1 MAWQDSWIF
10 RIVDQETGAA
20 VSGVPVSIVDPSG
33 RGGYWVSDVD
43 GIVRIPKHDRARLS
57 LRVGLRNEETI
68 ELDARSLPDDP
79 IPLAAP
85 RELPSVARPP
95 APPAARAPFPA
106 AAAAA
111 AAAAPSE
118 IETHPQLGHLA
129 RYARI
134 VVHPQDGD
142 ITLAPGV
149 APIASPLPSVA
160 SDRTGGAMRYGVLL
174 EIEQVWQSLGA
185 QAGDTLFSVS
195 LGPGD
200 EVQLIVSDGRW
211 RKSPSARERPL
222 QVVAKMVGARQFG
235 DAADGVP
242 LDAVVESD
250 LAAVATDTVRLLVE
264 RTERMSESLRRRPL
278 GVTELESGETPAGVS
293 IRTLRNL
300 RAEGVLSYHFF
311 EPVERY
317 RVIVRAPRLRPA
329 LLVPFRLPNI
339 ATREVVRRF
348 GHALRRGLVDRRFAP
363 DVDAILSSDE
373 PAAAVEQRLYE
384 HIAAHLPYYSATII
398 AAGDPAE
405 RFFALAKLRDPR
417 GRPLTD
423 IIENA
428 VVGRVGNF
436 VAFAL
441 RSVEFTTLE
450 WRKALSAAGSAPLA
464 RAGQDFTV
472 VLPLPGTW
480 LRSELFPAQL
490 ASDTE
495 AARAEGSEEEGGRAG
510 GGRRKRG

>member
-20 VSGVPVSIVDPSG
+20 VSGVPVSIVDPGG

-68 ELDARSLPDDP
+68 EFDARSLPDDP

-85 RELPSVARPP
+85 RDLPNVVGGPARPSAAHAP
-95 APPAARAPFPA
+95 APLP
-106 AAAAA
+106 
-111 AAAAPSE
+111 AAAPSSE
-118 IETHPQLGHLA
+118 VAETHPQLGHLA

-142 ITLAPGV
+142 ITLIPGV
-149 APIASPLPSVA
+149 APIASPPPAVA
-160 SDRTGGAMRYGVLL
+160 ADRTGMRYGVLL
-174 EIEQVWQSLGA
+174 ELEQVWQSLGA

-200 EVQLIVSDGRW
+200 EVKLIVSDGRW
-211 RKSPSARERPL
+211 RKNPNARERPL

-235 DAADGVP
+235 DAVDGVP
-242 LDAVVESD
+242 LDAVVESN
-250 LAAVATDTVRLLVE
+250 LPAVATDTVRLLVE
-264 RTERMSESLRRRPL
+264 RTVRMSESLRRRPL
-278 GVTELESGETPAGVS
+278 GVKELESGETPAGVS
-293 IRTLRNL
+293 VRTLRNL

-373 PAAAVEQRLYE
+373 PAAAVEKRLYA

-405 RFFALAKLRDPR
+405 RFFALAKLRDAQ

-428 VVGRVGNF
+428 VVGRVGNY

-441 RSVEFTTLE
+441 RSADFTTPQ
-450 WRKALSAAGSAPLA
+450 WREALRAAGSAPLA
-464 RAGQDFTV
+464 RGGHEFTV
-472 VLPLPGTW
+472 ALPLPGTW

-490 ASDTE
+490 APDTE
-495 AARAEGSEEEGGRAG
+495 ATRAADGSEEGRA
-510 GGRRKRG
+510 GRRKRG